1 MPSAGTIYGDATIFF
16 TIEKYK
22 FQVGESSV
30 NYGATTP
37 DASTKKRM
45 DKSRLLLLNEEGIRV
60 HSPFSLSKRFVA
72 VPPLH

>member
-1 MPSAGTIYGDATIFF
+1 LPSAGTIHRDATIFF

-37 DASTKKRM
+37 DASTKEKVDM
-45 DKSRLLLLNEEGIRV
+45 SCLPLLNEEGIRV

-72 VPPLH
+72 VPPLY